1 MDPFSDAGDFDK
13 EIRGDSTDIIFNTEL
28 FAIHNLFYQGAYKE
42 VLEQSLAGYSDSAI
56 TQARVYHYRAQIALG
71 SPEQVVAELDDTEGN
86 AALAAV
92 KAFALY
98 KAGETESSLELV
110 GELVETSSDD
120 ATVQVL
126 GAIVLYLAG
135 MIEEALSLLSKHEGN
150 LAAVALIVQIRLV
163 QNKLDLASKEVQLAK
178 KWGQDNLLVNL
189 SEAWVDLHLGGEKYQ
204 EAFYIYEELAQ
215 TPSTS
220 NARTF
225 VGQAI
230 ADIQLGRL
238 EEAEDAINSALERD
252 STSPDVLVNAIIL
265 FILLGRDH
273 SQYLETLQNVDAEN
287 PFLKDLE
294 EKSTLFDTC
303 AAEYASL
310 IVE

>member
-1 MDPFSDAGDFDK
+1 MTAAVRYGDYG
-13 EIRGDSTDIIFNTEL
+13 GDYNVLIFTVEL

-42 VLEQSLAGYSDSAI
+42 VLDQSLAGYSDSAI
-56 TQARVYHYRAQIALG
+56 TQARVYQYRAQIALG
-71 SPEQVVAELDDTEGN
+71 SPEQVVADLEDTEGN

-92 KAFALY
+92 KALALY
-98 KAGETESSLELV
+98 KAGEIEGSLEIV
-110 GELVETSSDD
+110 EELVETSSDD

-126 GAIVLYLAG
+126 CATVLYLA
-135 MIEEALSLLSKHEGN
+135 ERVEDALSLLSKHEGN
-150 LAAVALIVQIRLV
+150 LAAVALIVQIRLM
-163 QNKLDLASKEVQLAK
+163 QNKLNLAAKEVQHVK

-189 SEAWVDLHLGGEKYQ
+189 SEAWVDLHLGGDKYQ

-225 VGQAI
+225 VGQAV

-252 STSPDVLVNAIIL
+252 STSADVLVNAIIL
-265 FILLGRDH
+265 YILLGRDY
-273 SQYLETLQNVDAEN
+273 SQQLETLQSVDAEN
-287 PFLKDLE
+287 PFLTDLE
-294 EKSTLFDTC
+294 EKSGLFDSC